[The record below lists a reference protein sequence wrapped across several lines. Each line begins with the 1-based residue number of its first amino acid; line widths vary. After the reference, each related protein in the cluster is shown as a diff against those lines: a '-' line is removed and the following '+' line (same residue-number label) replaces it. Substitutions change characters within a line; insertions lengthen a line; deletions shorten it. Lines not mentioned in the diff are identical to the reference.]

1 MEHLSDDQLLA
12 LTPSRPA
19 AFAIFYRRNER
30 PILAYLLSELPAEQA
45 DAVRERVVE
54 ERSYE
59 QIAAEMRCS
68 PSVVRKRVS
77 RGLAA
82 MRAAIG
88 ERP

>member
-1 MEHLSDDQLLA
+1 MEPLVLEDADLERIDALA
-12 LTPSRPA
+12 GTEWA
-19 AFAIFYRRNER
+19 AA
-30 PILAYLLSELPAEQA
+30 LLSELPAEQA
-45 DAVRERVVE
+45 EAVRERVVE

-59 QIAAEMRCS
+59 QIAAQMRCS

-88 ERP
+88 EKP